1 MSTIPTPQ
9 ETAAKLQADSL
20 EAIKSYQAATV
31 KTVEAWTE
39 AFTKLSANVPALPE
53 LPAELKAA
61 FGDPGA
67 IVDSSFAFASQVL
80 DLNKKF
86 AHELIDAQK
95 ASATAA
101 ASKAT
106 SGEATS

>member
-39 AFTKLSANVPALPE
+39 AFSRLSANAPALPE

-61 FGDPGA
+61 FGDPAA

-86 AHELIDAQK
+86 AHELIAAQK
-95 ASATAA
+95 ASAAAA
-101 ASKAT
+101 ASKAA
-106 SGEATS
+106 SVEATS